1 MENLQNQQGLI
12 SSEPETTGNVLEDK
26 TNYIVAAGGGIAAS
40 GKGMSTG
47 DVISPVQEV
56 PAQQIPEQKDL
67 FTILKES
74 QAEQQTTEP
83 IIAPV
88 TQNVPNE
95 NALSQPTQNVA
106 PTQNITEDWSAKE
119 QAYLKRVSDLEAQ
132 LTFQKELETNPLKT
146 LAEYVPGVILNK
158 ESPYY
163 FDPQQFVSQNI
174 TKKYGEDFLY
184 NANDAY
190 KVGTLSY
197 EYRNDVEK
205 WEREAQ
211 TTQTMAQQKQF
222 EIEQQ
227 EAQVFEV
234 SKSAVKAKYGMDDA
248 TFQSKILDKLKEMT
262 DSDRLMLLSDAIM
275 VTENHQRVTN
285 NINTNTNSIRTM
297 PPSPLDLKQN
307 NSSAPLTST
316 EEQEFNKLFGSPR
329 RMYSTY

>member
-1 MENLQNQQGLI
+1 MENLQNQQGAI
-12 SSEPETTGNVLEDK
+12 SSEPEVTGNVLGDK
-26 TNYIVAAGGGIAAS
+26 TNHLVAAGGGITAS
-40 GKGMSTG
+40 GTGMSTG

-56 PAQQIPEQKDL
+56 PNVQIPEQKDL

-74 QAEQQTTEP
+74 QEQQTTEP
-83 IIAPV
+83 VVPV
-88 TQNVPNE
+88 NQAIPNTPIQ
-95 NALSQPTQNVA
+95 QPVQSA
-106 PTQNITEDWSAKE
+106 QPITEDWGIKE

-163 FDPQQFVSQNI
+163 FDPQQFVTQNI
-174 TKKYGEDFLY
+174 SKKYGDDFLY

-190 KVGTLSY
+190 RVGTLSY

-211 TTQTMAQQKQF
+211 ATQTTAQIRQSQ
-222 EIEQQ
+222 IEQQ

-234 SKSAVKAKYGMDDA
+234 SKSAVMTKYGMDEVM
-248 TFQSKILDKLKEMT
+248 FQSKILDKLKEMT

-307 NSSAPLTST
+307 NSSAPLTSS
-316 EEQEFNKLFGSPR
+316 EERQFNEMFGSPK